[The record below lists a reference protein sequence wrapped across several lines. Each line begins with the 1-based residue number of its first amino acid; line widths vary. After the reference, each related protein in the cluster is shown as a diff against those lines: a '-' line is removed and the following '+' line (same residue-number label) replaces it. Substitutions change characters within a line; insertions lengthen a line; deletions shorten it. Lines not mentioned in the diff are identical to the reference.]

1 MATQSSRN
9 LLDQKHPESPRI
21 SLQLGQYF
29 SKDLYLYYC
38 KMVAIVNQVRA
49 RTVHTCMHTHT
60 STHMHMHMH
69 IPDSDSFSKALA
81 ALSKSTLLEY
91 QVLRIKW
98 DSLAIN
104 SELAF
109 RDIQISWREKKER
122 ITVIRI
128 TDTSTKIRAELQ
140 LLRVFL

>member
-1 MATQSSRN
+1 MATQSSTN

-60 STHMHMHMH
+60 STHMHMHT
-69 IPDSDSFSKALA
+69 PDSDSFPTALA

-122 ITVIRI
+122 ITVITI
-128 TDTSTKIRAELQ
+128 THTSTKIRTELQ
-140 LLRVFL
+140 LVRVFL

>member
-49 RTVHTCMHTHT
+49 RTVNQVRARTVHTCMHTHT
-60 STHMHMHMH
+60 STHMHMHT
-69 IPDSDSFSKALA
+69 PDSDSFPTALA

-109 RDIQISWREKKER
+109 
-122 ITVIRI
+122 
-128 TDTSTKIRAELQ
+128 
-140 LLRVFL
+140 